1 MEVAREVQYAVKPK
15 RQMPSPHQAP
25 IMLEDKL
32 SGDPGSVDARAWRG
46 ARAVIGCSK
55 RRRAAVRRV
64 ERAVIWFSRCDWVS
78 APAVDCNACNACNA
92 LWLGLTALALLWWR
106 NDEPDR

>member
-55 RRRAAVRRV
+55 RRRAAVQRGG
-64 ERAVIWFSRCDWVS
+64 ARCDLVLPLWT
-78 APAVDCNACNACNA
+78 AMPAMHCDWHCTGTVVV
-92 LWLGLTALALLWWR
+92 
-106 NDEPDR
+106 EK